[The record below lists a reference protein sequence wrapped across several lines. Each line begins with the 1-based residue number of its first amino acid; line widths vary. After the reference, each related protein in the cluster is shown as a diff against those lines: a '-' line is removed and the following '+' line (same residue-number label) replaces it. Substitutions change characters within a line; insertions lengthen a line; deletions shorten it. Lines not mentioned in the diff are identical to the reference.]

1 MLTLQEVKQ
10 KVANPKGRGKV
21 PTVKHLRNRDVIFIS
36 RSMGADAE
44 VMVYQSGYAV
54 YRIGRY
60 ATVFS
65 VHACGDYQYP
75 AAGEILYIQENF
87 FNLQEWYVRLV
98 LEGED
103 RIFRNREAQEQ
114 EKSIS
119 YSAIAEDCMFM
130 DGLEKSPLE
139 QVIRQETIKELLE
152 SLTERQRLI
161 IVQYFFC
168 RKAQK
173 EIAHE
178 LGITAPLVSKTIA
191 QTIRKIQKGYAELPL
206 NIQKKEE
213 GIKKGGKSCA
223 W

>member
-10 KVANPKGRGKV
+10 KIEIPEEKGNV
-21 PTVKHLRNRDVIFIS
+21 PTVRYLQKREAVFIS
-36 RSMGADAE
+36 RNLGEDATIT
-44 VMVYQSGYAV
+44 VYQSGYAV

-65 VHACGDYQYP
+65 VHACGDYRYP
-75 AAGEILYIQENF
+75 LSGEILCIGEAF

-103 RIFRNREAQEQ
+103 RVFRNRESQEQ
-114 EKSIS
+114 QKSIS

-130 DGLEKSPLE
+130 DGLGKSPLE

-152 SLTERQRLI
+152 SLTQRQRLI

-178 LGITAPLVSKTIA
+178 LGTTAPLVSKTIA
-191 QTIRKIQKGYAELPL
+191 QAIRKIQKGYAELPSDS
-206 NIQKKEE
+206 QKKEV
-213 GIKKGGKSCA
+213 GTKKGGRSCA

>member
-10 KVANPKGRGKV
+10 KVAIPEGRGNV
-21 PTVKHLRNRDVIFIS
+21 PTARHLQNRDVIFIS
-36 RSMGADAE
+36 RSMGADAKII
-44 VMVYQSGYAV
+44 VYQSGYAV

-65 VHACGDYQYP
+65 VHTCGDYKYLLS
-75 AAGEILYIQENF
+75 GEILCIREAF

-103 RIFRNREAQEQ
+103 RVFRNRESQEW

-130 DGLEKSPLE
+130 DGFGKSPLE

-152 SLTERQRLI
+152 SLTKRQRLI

-178 LGITAPLVSKTIA
+178 LGTTAPLVSKTIA
-191 QTIRKIQKGYAELPL
+191 QAIRKIQKGYEELPS
-206 NIQKKEE
+206 NIQKKGE
-213 GIKKGGKSCA
+213 GIKKGGKSYA

>member
-10 KVANPKGRGKV
+10 KVAIPEGRENV
-21 PTVKHLRNRDVIFIS
+21 PTARHLRNRDVIFIS

-44 VMVYQSGYAV
+44 IMVYQSGYAV

-75 AAGEILYIQENF
+75 LFGENLCIREAF
-87 FNLQEWYVRLV
+87 FNLQEWHVRLV

-103 RIFRNREAQEQ
+103 RVFRNREAQEQ

-130 DGLEKSPLE
+130 DGLEKSPLD
-139 QVIRQETIKELLE
+139 QVIRQETIRELLE
-152 SLTERQRLI
+152 PLTERQRLI
-161 IVQYFFC
+161 IGQYFFC

-178 LGITAPLVSKTIA
+178 LGTTAPLVSKTIA
-191 QTIRKIQKGYAELPL
+191 QAIRKIQKGYAELPS
-206 NIQKKEE
+206 NTQKKED

>member
-10 KVANPKGRGKV
+10 KVAIPKGRESV
-21 PTVKHLRNRDVIFIS
+21 PTVKHLRNLDVVFIS
-36 RSMGADAE
+36 RNLGADAE
-44 VMVYQSGYAV
+44 IMVYQSGYAV

-75 AAGEILYIQENF
+75 VAGETLYIRENF

-119 YSAIAEDCMFM
+119 YSVIAKDCMFM
-130 DGLEKSPLE
+130 DVLEKSPLE
-139 QVIRQETIKELLE
+139 QVIRQETIRELLE
-152 SLTERQRLI
+152 PLTERQRLI
-161 IVQYFFC
+161 ISQYFFY

-178 LGITAPLVSKTIA
+178 LGTTAPLVSKTIA
-191 QTIRKIQKGYAELPL
+191 QAIRKIQKGYAELPSD
-206 NIQKKEE
+206 IQKKEE
-213 GIKKGGKSCA
+213 GIKKGGRSCA
-223 W
+223 R

>member
-10 KVANPKGRGKV
+10 KVAIPEGRESL
-21 PTVKHLRNRDVIFIS
+21 PTAKHLRDRDVIFIS

-44 VMVYQSGYAV
+44 IMVYQSGYAV

-75 AAGEILYIQENF
+75 VAGEILYIQENF

-139 QVIRQETIKELLE
+139 QVIRQETIRELLE
-152 SLTERQRLI
+152 PLTERQRLI
-161 IVQYFFC
+161 IGQYFFD

-178 LGITAPLVSKTIA
+178 LGTTAPLVSKTITQA
-191 QTIRKIQKGYAELPL
+191 IRKMQKGYAKPPS
-206 NIQKKEE
+206 NIKKEE
-213 GIKKGGKSCA
+213 VRIEKGGKSCA